1 MISKLK
7 VAIDKHLTSMLDLHG
22 DLTYKQ
28 ARDILGLRIRHQLP
42 KIDKD
47 EINEW
52 LKINEQ
58 TKVEKIVSEFKVGD
72 KVRRIVPFE
81 GSIIWTITHI
91 TSIGELV
98 IEVDGDSSGIVSPT
112 EYKLVV

>member
-1 MISKLK
+1 MGDKLR
-7 VAIDKHLTSMLDLHG
+7 VAIDKHLTSMLDLHS

-28 ARDILGLRIRHQLP
+28 AKDILALRIQHQLP
-42 KIDKD
+42 KINKD

-52 LKINEQ
+52 MEFNKQ

-72 KVRRIVPFE
+72 KVQRVVPFE

-98 IEVDGDSSGIVSPT
+98 IEVEGDSSAIVSPT